1 MYFNGTILAVL
12 DNFFSKQAYYV
23 KVLYQNAKA
32 AAPKLPKLPEAVE
45 SEMDDVL
52 KVFPDGG
59 DVMRAVCRTKADLLF
74 QKKRP

>member
-12 DNFFSKQAYYV
+12 DNFFGKQAYYV

-52 KVFPDGG
+52 KVNKF
-59 DVMRAVCRTKADLLF
+59 VMQFSNQLIIFVCRFFLTEAT
-74 QKKRP
+74 